1 MSSNFG
7 YIDIIL
13 LAMIAGFIILRLRS
27 ILGRKTGHED
37 KIYPRFSEKKFE
49 EFGLE
54 KIKTVGDAIVAVAGL
69 SSHAISPVKSCVDCS
84 YKLREI
90 ANSADMPWDVHLG
103 IHSGPLVAGTVGT
116 KTVQF
121 DILGKTVN
129 IAFNICDMSD
139 ANQILIS
146 SDAWMTARNEIKVKS
161 IGLKRLK
168 SGQDIE
174 MLECV

>member
-1 MSSNFG
+1 
-7 YIDIIL
+7 
-13 LAMIAGFIILRLRS
+13 
-27 ILGRKTGHED
+27 
-37 KIYPRFSEKKFE
+37 
-49 EFGLE
+49 
-54 KIKTVGDAIVAVAGL
+54 
-69 SSHAISPVKSCVDCS
+69 
-84 YKLREI
+84 
-90 ANSADMPWDVHLG
+90 MPWDLHLG
-103 IHSGPLVAGTVGT
+103 FHSGSLVAGTVGT

-129 IAFNICDMSD
+129 VAFNICDMSD

>member
-1 MSSNFG
+1 MH
-7 YIDIIL
+7 II
-13 LAMIAGFIILRLRS
+13 R
-27 ILGRKTGHED
+27 
-37 KIYPRFSEKKFE
+37 
-49 EFGLE
+49 FGLE

-90 ANSADMPWDVHLG
+90 ANSASMPWDLHLG
-103 IHSGPLVAGTVGT
+103 IHSGSLVAGTVGI

-129 IAFNICDMSD
+129 VAFNICDMSNS
-139 ANQILIS
+139 NQILIS

>member
-1 MSSNFG
+1 MKYVFTCSNQG
-7 YIDIIL
+7 IIES
-13 LAMIAGFIILRLRS
+13 FEN
-27 ILGRKTGHED
+27 TFED
-37 KIYPRFSEKKFE
+37 
-49 EFGLE
+49 FGLE

-69 SSHAISPVKSCVDCS
+69 SSYATSPIKSCLDCA
-84 YKLREI
+84 YKIREV
-90 ANSADMPWDVHLG
+90 ANSTTIPWDLHIG
-103 IHSGPLVAGTVGT
+103 IHSGSLLAGTVGT

-121 DILGKTVN
+121 DILGKNVN

-174 MLECV
+174 ILECI

>member
-1 MSSNFG
+1 
-7 YIDIIL
+7 
-13 LAMIAGFIILRLRS
+13 
-27 ILGRKTGHED
+27 
-37 KIYPRFSEKKFE
+37 
-49 EFGLE
+49 
-54 KIKTVGDAIVAVAGL
+54 
-69 SSHAISPVKSCVDCS
+69 
-84 YKLREI
+84 
-90 ANSADMPWDVHLG
+90 MPWDLHLG
-103 IHSGPLVAGTVGT
+103 VHSGSLVAGTVGT

-129 IAFNICDMSD
+129 VAFNICDISD